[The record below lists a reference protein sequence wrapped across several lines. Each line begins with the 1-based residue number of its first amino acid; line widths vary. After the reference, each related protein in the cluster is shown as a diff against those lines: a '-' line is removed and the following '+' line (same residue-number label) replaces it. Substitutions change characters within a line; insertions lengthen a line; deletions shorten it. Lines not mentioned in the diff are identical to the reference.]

1 MNVRSISAV
10 TLAVSNMDRSVDFYQ
25 NLVGLDMLYGGSS
38 TSFSSFKVGESYLN
52 LILDPQA
59 ASSWWGR
66 IIFHVDDVDALYERL
81 LQSGFYPT
89 TKPANASWGE
99 RYFHIDDPD
108 SNELSFA
115 KPI

>member
-10 TLAVSNMDRSVDFYQ
+10 TLAVSDMGRSVDFYQ

-38 TSFSSFKVGESYLN
+38 ASFSSFKIGDSYLN
-52 LILDPQA
+52 LVLELQA
-59 ASSWWGR
+59 GQSWWGR
-66 IIFHVDDVDALYERL
+66 LIFHVDDVDALYERL
-81 LQSGFYPT
+81 LQSGLYPST
-89 TKPANASWGE
+89 EPADASWGE